1 VVIDLKVGKL
11 THGDLGQMQLYVNY
25 YDREVVTRDDNP
37 TIGLVLCSEKN
48 DAVVRYVLA
57 DKSEQIFASRYQFAL
72 PSEADLRAEIRREL
86 EQFGHALP
94 AASEVPAAGQPDV
107 PVARKKATTTKTSKS
122 RAKPASAKGKQ
133 A

>member
-25 YDREVVTRDDNP
+25 YDREVITRDDNP

-86 EQFGHALP
+86 EQFEHALP
-94 AASEVPAAGQPDV
+94 AATEAPAAGQTDV